1 MTDGTP
7 VNVTYD
13 WGLLIQQI
21 ADISGTTR
29 EAVSEAISYFQRN
42 GFITLRGKD
51 LYVFQEPVL
60 MV

>member
-1 MTDGTP
+1 M
-7 VNVTYD
+7 
-13 WGLLIQQI
+13 

-42 GFITLRGKD
+42 GFITLSGKD